1 MIVWAATLIVGMLLR
16 LAVGQGVQV
25 AFVIVAAV
33 TLAIL
38 LVGWRGVAALVAAA
52 GRRPR
57 DGGHAVNPIEWLFD
71 AQLVIGG
78 QVILWREIVGNLFG
92 LASAL
97 GGLRRKV
104 WAWPVG
110 IVGNVL
116 LFTVFLGRGLRH
128 PEPREPARPGESAG
142 HVHRRLDLRL
152 GALVA
157 APAR

>member
-1 MIVWAATLIVGMLLR
+1 M
-16 LAVGQGVQV
+16 
-25 AFVIVAAV
+25 
-33 TLAIL
+33 
-38 LVGWRGVAALVAAA
+38 
-52 GRRPR
+52 
-57 DGGHAVNPIEWLFD
+57 NPIEWLFD

-116 LFTVFLGRGLRH
+116 LFTVFLGAVFDTPNPVNLLGQASRQVMFIIVSIYGWVQCSRHRNAAVGASAVDPPRRSCSGLR
-128 PEPREPARPGESAG
+128 R
-142 HVHRRLDLRL
+142 
-152 GALVA
+152 
-157 APAR
+157 

>member
-1 MIVWAATLIVGMLLR
+1 M
-16 LAVGQGVQV
+16 QV
-25 AFVIVAAV
+25 AFVIVAAL

-38 LVGWRGVAALVAAA
+38 LVGWRGVAALVARVV
-52 GRRPR
+52 GHSRG
-57 DGGHAVNPIEWLFD
+57 DGHVVNPIEWLFD

-116 LFTVFLGRGLRH
+116 LFTVFLGARLRH

-142 HVHRRLDLRL
+142 DVHHRLDLRL
-152 GALVA
+152 GALVP
-157 APAR
+157 APAGE